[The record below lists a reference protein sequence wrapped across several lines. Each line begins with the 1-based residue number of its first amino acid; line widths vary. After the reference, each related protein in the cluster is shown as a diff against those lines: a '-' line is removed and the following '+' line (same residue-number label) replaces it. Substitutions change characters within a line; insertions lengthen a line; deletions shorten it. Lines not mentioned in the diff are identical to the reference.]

1 MREITYVEAIREGLR
16 EEMARDENVFVF
28 GEDVTLGYLSGI
40 TRGLIDEF
48 GKDRVRDTPISEQSI
63 IGLAVGAA
71 VMGMRPVP
79 EIQFSDLLTLCMDQ
93 IVNQAAKLRYMSG
106 GQVKIPITI
115 RTCGGIFGSFAAQH
129 SQSLEAWFFHVPG
142 LRVVIPSTPSDA
154 KGLIKSSIRMDSP
167 VLFLEHKQLFKT
179 KGPVP
184 EGEYLIPLG
193 EADIKRPGKDVTLFT
208 YSYMVHR
215 SLSAAEKL
223 EKEGIDVE
231 IIDPRTLNP
240 LDKNALLNSVK
251 KTHRLVIVE
260 EDCKTGGVG
269 AEIAAI
275 VAEEALDYLDAP
287 IKRVATFDSPIPF
300 SPPLESYLIPD
311 EKAIMKAV
319 HDVTS

>member
-16 EEMARDENVFVF
+16 EEMARDESVFVF

-106 GQVKIPITI
+106 GQLQIPITV
-115 RTCGGIFGSFAAQH
+115 RTCGGTFGSFAAQH
-129 SQSLEAWFFHVPG
+129 SQSLEAWFVHVPG
-142 LRVVIPSTPSDA
+142 LRVVIPATPADA
-154 KGLIKSSIRMDSP
+154 KGLIKSSIRNDSP

-184 EGEYLIPLG
+184 EGEHLIPLG
-193 EADIKRPGKDVTLFT
+193 KADVKRPGKDVTLFT
-208 YSYMVHR
+208 YSYMVHKC
-215 SLSAAEKL
+215 LSTSEKL
-223 EKEGIDVE
+223 QQEGIDVE

-240 LDKNALLNSVK
+240 LDKETLLNSVK

-275 VAEEALDYLDAP
+275 VAEEALDDLDAP
-287 IKRVATFDSPIPF
+287 IKRVATFDAPIPF
-300 SPPLESYLIPD
+300 SPPLENYLIPD
-311 EKAIMKAV
+311 ERTIMKAV
-319 HDVTS
+319 QSVMS